1 MIQLHAR
8 MLTGS
13 VSECMI
19 NVWCS
24 VYLDWCLVCT
34 FTLKLGILVSVVFIM
49 IQLLFSK
56 LLIQP

>member
-13 VSECMI
+13 VGECMI
-19 NVWCS
+19 TVWYP
-24 VYLDWCLVCT
+24 VYLDWWFLCA
-34 FTLKLGILVSVVFIM
+34 FTLRLGIFVSVVFIM

-56 LLIQP
+56 LLI